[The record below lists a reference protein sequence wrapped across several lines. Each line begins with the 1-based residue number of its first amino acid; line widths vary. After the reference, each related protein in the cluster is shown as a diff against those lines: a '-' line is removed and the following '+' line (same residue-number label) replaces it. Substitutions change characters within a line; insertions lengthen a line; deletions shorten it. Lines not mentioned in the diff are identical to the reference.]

1 MSSFSNWR
9 EDLREIVD
17 SDSEDQ
23 NEKEIK
29 EKKVKNKIDINPSI
43 RESIESIG
51 GQLIDIREISE
62 GKCDDCTCEGC
73 GPDGVGHQNPCI
85 ECGGHHKEET
95 VDEALVSRRTK
106 DWPKGSIDPSS
117 TKERLAGDLY
127 DLEKQDKRAAW
138 TVAQLRAKKK
148 KMKEDYSD
156 REMLAVTK
164 GQGKPMSKEMRAR
177 ADAALAHHDAMRKKQ
192 KEARGV
198 KEEVVDEAKVDT
210 GKSDAEKATARNKRN
225 TPPGANKKFDTS
237 VFITRKTGESLGS
250 ARSRKRVEAHKKKQ
264 DAARVAKSKERA
276 TGTLRKYDADGD
288 GKVRVIDAGY
298 KPEGQLVE
306 SVAAG
311 IALSPQELQIQ
322 RKKAQLDVRLA
333 KKRQQSMNKIEKDSI
348 DVEKQAKDVD
358 VQEKVLDKFE
368 TGEKERIVKGMKKSS
383 KDLKKRYGDKWKNVM
398 YATATKRAKEA
409 GDTSMSDKRYA
420 AEDRAFDNVVSA
432 LRAKHGKDAVLTKD
446 SPKPKAQSRPKAK
459 PDTRTPEQK
468 KSDQEQANIDARYG
482 GRANRLAG
490 RGLGT

>member
-51 GQLIDIREISE
+51 GQLIDIREISV
-62 GKCDDCTCEGC
+62 GQCDDCTCEGC

-85 ECGGHHKEET
+85 ECGGHHKEEK
-95 VDEALVSRRTK
+95 EVS
-106 DWPKGSIDPSS
+106 
-117 TKERLAGDLY
+117 
-127 DLEKQDKRAAW
+127 
-138 TVAQLRAKKK
+138 
-148 KMKEDYSD
+148 
-156 REMLAVTK
+156 
-164 GQGKPMSKEMRAR
+164 
-177 ADAALAHHDAMRKKQ
+177 
-192 KEARGV
+192 
-198 KEEVVDEAKVDT
+198 
-210 GKSDAEKATARNKRN
+210 
-225 TPPGANKKFDTS
+225 
-237 VFITRKTGESLGS
+237 
-250 ARSRKRVEAHKKKQ
+250 
-264 DAARVAKSKERA
+264 
-276 TGTLRKYDADGD
+276 
-288 GKVRVIDAGY
+288 
-298 KPEGQLVE
+298 E

-368 TGEKERIVKGMKKSS
+368 TGEKERIVKGMKKDSEG
-383 KDLKKRYGDKWKNVM
+383 LKKRYGDKWKNVM

-409 GDTSMSDKRYA
+409 GDTSKSDKRYA
-420 AEDRAFDNVVSA
+420 AEDKAFSNVVA
-432 LRAKHGKDAVLTKD
+432 MLQKKHGKDSDITKD
-446 SPKPKAQSRPKAK
+446 NPPKK
-459 PDTRTPEQK
+459 PTEAQK
-468 KSDQEQANIDARYG
+468 KAYSDHRAKLAKQDRRDDLEKSSQGRYSRKYSNVG
-482 GRANRLAG
+482 SD
-490 RGLGT
+490 

>member
-85 ECGGHHKEET
+85 ECGGHHKEEK
-95 VDEALVSRRTK
+95 EVS
-106 DWPKGSIDPSS
+106 
-117 TKERLAGDLY
+117 
-127 DLEKQDKRAAW
+127 
-138 TVAQLRAKKK
+138 
-148 KMKEDYSD
+148 
-156 REMLAVTK
+156 
-164 GQGKPMSKEMRAR
+164 
-177 ADAALAHHDAMRKKQ
+177 
-192 KEARGV
+192 
-198 KEEVVDEAKVDT
+198 
-210 GKSDAEKATARNKRN
+210 
-225 TPPGANKKFDTS
+225 
-237 VFITRKTGESLGS
+237 
-250 ARSRKRVEAHKKKQ
+250 
-264 DAARVAKSKERA
+264 
-276 TGTLRKYDADGD
+276 
-288 GKVRVIDAGY
+288 
-298 KPEGQLVE
+298 E

-368 TGEKERIVKGMKKSS
+368 TGEKERIVKGMKKDSEG
-383 KDLKKRYGDKWKNVM
+383 LKKRYGDKWKNVM

-409 GDTSMSDKRYA
+409 GDTSKSDKRYA
-420 AEDRAFDNVVSA
+420 AEDKAFSNVVA
-432 LRAKHGKDAVLTKD
+432 MLQKKHGKDSVITKD
-446 SPKPKAQSRPKAK
+446 NPPKK
-459 PDTRTPEQK
+459 PTEAQK
-468 KSDQEQANIDARYG
+468 KAYSDHRAKLAKQDRRDDLEKSSQGRYSRKYSNVG
-482 GRANRLAG
+482 SD
-490 RGLGT
+490 